1 MISFGMCEAP
11 TNPLTLSKGRTSNR
25 GAAALE
31 KVFAMSLS
39 PLTHYHRT
47 FEVYWDTNLR
57 ELVHFIPL
65 LSHADRKTLITIARA
80 RHFPDNST
88 TLHRLTWS
96 ALRRIFANNMDLLET
111 LRTLV
116 SSPMLS
122 GFFLSACL
130 SAPYSYQDVLDIK
143 SAMMWKEVSVMESTP
158 RHPSIDWT
166 ALNTIDT
173 PLHPDMK
180 PSPETNR
187 RIRSSLRQWLHRCQ
201 SSVLYPSMGIK
212 SVSFETRNE
221 LENSINA
228 ELPNE
233 CDVTSS
239 MIEHYYSRSGIL
251 LGGGCEM
258 KQRWYPTQASPRTYF
273 AQGGQAYHSSKYLRD
288 PFNWLCDSFHPTN
301 RYSRVSPSGIPVNLL
316 EEDVFIYDLTSFTS
330 LFHEQRSFLEY
341 LASITME
348 ENVTIF
354 DSFYGPTTT
363 SLGSLINDY
372 ISNNLVS
379 PSYTTRIGILTCLE
393 LHHSIAGFLGVFG
406 NLATCTFPHGVCLST
421 VYDNPDQCWCAGD
434 DAGTKEKLTT
444 CGKDTYT
451 TAKLLG
457 VLAEEKV
464 FRASESGAIAL
475 KRPID
480 VQHGMLYQHQNV
492 LWPVFSILCDS
503 DPRYNLPEERHT
515 TDRITG
521 ALVSFLK
528 SCQTIPLSPS
538 DIEFAYQFFESFYRR
553 FRLPMSGWYPP
564 LTGYFPWK
572 TTIPRMDRSVFG
584 KDPLHVLIDSFFGTE
599 YITSISEECPWDR
612 EIPHLN
618 ESFTCNSE
626 RHLTYLERLGYLSKE
641 ILTCVIPGVEGLKRA
656 RQDVDM
662 PQEIR
667 PLYQYT
673 VVETVPEHL
682 MVLSLEQIY

>member
-1 MISFGMCEAP
+1 MCEPSA
-11 TNPLTLSKGRTSNR
+11 NPLTFSKGHRRNSGR
-25 GAAALE
+25 EALE
-31 KVFAMSLS
+31 KVFAMFHV
-39 PLTHYHRT
+39 PLTHYKST
-47 FEVYWDTNLR
+47 FEVLWDNNLR
-57 ELVHFIPL
+57 ELLHFIPL
-65 LSHADRKTLITIARA
+65 LSHADRKVLIIIARA
-80 RHFPDNST
+80 RHFPETNT
-88 TLHRLTWS
+88 TLHRLTWLTLS
-96 ALRRIFANNMDLLET
+96 RIFRGNMDLLET
-111 LRTLV
+111 LKTLV
-116 SSPMLS
+116 SSPMLC

-130 SAPYSYQDVLDIK
+130 SAPYTYQDVLDIK
-143 SAMMWKEVSVMESTP
+143 ASMMWKEVSVMESVP

-187 RIRSSLRQWLHRCQ
+187 RVRSALRQWLHRCK

-212 SVSFETRNE
+212 SVSVETRSE
-221 LENSINA
+221 LENALNV
-228 ELPNE
+228 ELPNDLD
-233 CDVTSS
+233 CTSS
-239 MIEHYYSRSGIL
+239 MIEHFYSRSGIML
-251 LGGGCEM
+251 EGSCEM

-273 AQGGQAYHSSKYLRD
+273 AQGGTAYHSSKFLRD

-348 ENVTIF
+348 EDVVIF
-354 DSFYGPTTT
+354 DSWNGPTTV
-363 SLGSLINDY
+363 SLGSLISDY
-372 ISNNLVS
+372 ISHNLVS
-379 PSYTTRIGILTCLE
+379 PAYTTQIGILTCLE
-393 LHHSIAGFLGVFG
+393 LHHSVAGFLGVFG

-444 CGKDTYT
+444 CGRNTHT
-451 TAKLLG
+451 VAKLLG

-480 VQHGMLYQHQNV
+480 VHHGVLFQHQNI

-521 ALVSFLK
+521 AIVSFLR
-528 SCQTIPLSPS
+528 SCETVPLTPS
-538 DIEFAYQFFESFYRR
+538 DIEFAFKFFETFYNRYG
-553 FRLPMSGWYPP
+553 LPMSGWYPP

-584 KDPLHVLIDSFFGTE
+584 KNPLHVLINSFFGTE
-599 YITSISEECPWDR
+599 YITSISEELPWDR
-612 EIPHLN
+612 VLPNLK

-626 RHLTYLERLGYLSKE
+626 RHLSYLERLGYLSKE
-641 ILTCVIPGVEGLKRA
+641 ILTCVIPGAEGLKRA

-682 MVLSLEQIY
+682 MVLSLE